1 MTADA
6 SLLRHRSF
14 VQFWIARVSTTV
26 ALQMMGVAVGWQIY
40 ELTESALDLGLVG
53 LAQFVPALLL
63 LLVAGHFADRYD
75 RRKIIAVAE
84 VVQAAAVALLAL
96 GTAGG
101 FMTRELILATV
112 FIIGAGRAFE
122 APTMS
127 ALLPRLVPLSI
138 LSRAVAVSSAAHQ
151 AAAIAG
157 PALGGALYYYAGPVF
172 AYAAASALFAA
183 ASVLMLM
190 IRSAPVEAKREPTDL
205 RTFFA
210 GITFIRRNPIVLGAI
225 SLDLFAVLLGGVT
238 ALLPIFARDILMVGP
253 DGLGLL
259 RAAPGIGALVISV
272 FLARWRPRRRV
283 GHVMFTAVAGFGVA
297 TIVFGVSRS
306 FLLSCLA
313 LAVLGAM
320 DMISVVI
327 RQTLVQLHTPDSMR
341 GRVSAVNTLFVG
353 TSNQL
358 GDFRAGVTAALFG
371 AIPSVLIGGI
381 GTLLVVLISMRVFPA
396 LLHVAGLEAPPP
408 VRTQLAS
415 ADRTSPPPGAS
426 SDREKP

>member
-1 MTADA
+1 MSADH
-6 SLLRHRSF
+6 SLLRQRAF

-40 ELTESALDLGLVG
+40 ELTGSALDLGLVG
-53 LAQFVPALLL
+53 LFQFVPALLL

-75 RRKIIAVAE
+75 RRRIIAAAE
-84 VVQAAAVALLAL
+84 VMQAAAVAVLAV
-96 GTAGG
+96 GAAGG
-101 FMTRELILATV
+101 WMTRELILATV
-112 FIIGAGRAFE
+112 FMVGAGRAFE

-127 ALLPRLVPLSI
+127 ALLPRLVPLPM

-151 AAAIAG
+151 AAVIAG
-157 PALGGALYYYAGPVF
+157 PALGGLLYYYAGPVF
-172 AYAAASALFAA
+172 AYAAASTLYAA
-183 ASVLMLM
+183 ASVLILL
-190 IRSAPVEAKREPTDL
+190 IRSAPVETKREPPDL
-205 RTFFA
+205 RMFFA
-210 GITFIRRNPIVLGAI
+210 GITFIRRNPVVLGAI

-238 ALLPIFARDILMVGP
+238 ALLPIFARDILAVGP

-259 RAAPGIGALVISV
+259 RASPGIGALLISV

-306 FLLSCLA
+306 CPLSCLA

-320 DMISVVI
+320 DMVSVVI
-327 RQTLVQLHTPDSMR
+327 RQTLIQLYTPDSMR
-341 GRVSAVNTLFVG
+341 GRVNAVNTLFVG

-371 AIPSVLIGGI
+371 AVPSALIGGI
-381 GTLLVVLISMRVFPA
+381 GTLLVVVIALRVFSA
-396 LLHVAGLEAPPP
+396 LLEVANLDAPPP
-408 VRTQLAS
+408 VKTPLAPT
-415 ADRTSPPPGAS
+415 DRTELQPGAS
-426 SDREKP
+426 SDRGKA

>member
-1 MTADA
+1 MNAEGR
-6 SLLRHRSF
+6 LLQHRAF

-40 ELTESALDLGLVG
+40 ELTNSALDLGLVG
-53 LAQFVPALLL
+53 LFQFLPALLL

-75 RRKIIAVAE
+75 RRKIIATAQVM
-84 VVQAAAVALLAL
+84 QAAAVALLAL
-96 GTAGG
+96 GAARGW
-101 FMTRELILATV
+101 MTRELILATV
-112 FIIGAGRAFE
+112 FMIGAGRAFE

-127 ALLPRLVPLSI
+127 ALLPRLIPLPL

-151 AAAIAG
+151 AAVIAG
-157 PALGGALYYYAGPVF
+157 PALGGLLYYYAGPVF
-172 AYAAASALFAA
+172 AYAAAGTLYAA
-183 ASVLMLM
+183 ASVLILLV
-190 IRSAPVEAKREPTDL
+190 RSAPVETKREPPDL
-205 RTFFA
+205 RMFFA
-210 GITFIRRNPIVLGAI
+210 GITFIRRNPVVLGAI

-238 ALLPIFARDILMVGP
+238 ALLPIFARDILAVGP

-259 RAAPGIGALVISV
+259 RASPGIGALLISV

-306 FLLSCLA
+306 FPLSCLA

-320 DMISVVI
+320 DMVSVVI
-327 RQTLVQLHTPDSMR
+327 RQTLIQLYTPDSMR
-341 GRVSAVNTLFVG
+341 GRVNAVNTLFVG

-371 AIPSVLIGGI
+371 AVPSALIGGI
-381 GTLLVVLISMRVFPA
+381 GTLLVVVIALRVFSA
-396 LLHVAGLEAPPP
+396 LLEVANLDAPPAVKTP
-408 VRTQLAS
+408 LAPT
-415 ADRTSPPPGAS
+415 DRTELQPGAS
-426 SDREKP
+426 SDRGKA

>member
-1 MTADA
+1 MSSDG
-6 SLLRHRSF
+6 SLLQHRPF
-14 VQFWIARVSTTV
+14 IQFWIARVSTTV

-40 ELTESALDLGLVG
+40 ELTGSALDLGLVG
-53 LAQFVPALLL
+53 LFQFVPAVLLL
-63 LLVAGHFADRYD
+63 MVAGHFADRYD
-75 RRKIIAVAE
+75 RRRIIAAGE
-84 VVQAAAVALLAL
+84 VMQAAAVTLLAL
-96 GTAGG
+96 GAAGG
-101 FMTRELILATV
+101 WMTRELILATV
-112 FIIGAGRAFE
+112 FMIGAGRAFE

-127 ALLPRLVPLSI
+127 ALLPRLVPLPM

-157 PALGGALYYYAGPVF
+157 PALGGVLYYYAGPTF
-172 AYAAASALFAA
+172 AYAAASTLYAA
-183 ASVLMLM
+183 ASMLMLL
-190 IRSAPVEAKREPTDL
+190 IRSAPVETKREPTDL
-205 RTFFA
+205 RMFFA
-210 GITFIRRNPIVLGAI
+210 GITFISRSPIVLGAI

-238 ALLPIFARDILMVGP
+238 ALLPIFARDILAVGP
-253 DGLGLL
+253 DGLGVL

-283 GHVMFTAVAGFGVA
+283 GHIMFTAVAGFGVA

-306 FLLSCLA
+306 FPLSCLA
-313 LAVLGAM
+313 LAVLGAT
-320 DMISVVI
+320 DMVSVVI

-381 GTLLVVLISMRVFPA
+381 GTLLVVLISTRVFPA
-396 LLHVAGLEAPPP
+396 LLNVASLEAPPSVKTP
-408 VRTQLAS
+408 LAP
-415 ADRTSPPPGAS
+415 ADRAALPPGAS

>member
-1 MTADA
+1 MSADH
-6 SLLRHRSF
+6 SLLRQRAF

-40 ELTESALDLGLVG
+40 ELTGSALDLGLVG
-53 LAQFVPALLL
+53 LFQFVPALLL

-75 RRKIIAVAE
+75 RRRIIAAAE
-84 VVQAAAVALLAL
+84 VMQAAAVAVLAM
-96 GTAGG
+96 GAAGG
-101 FMTRELILATV
+101 WMTRELILATV
-112 FIIGAGRAFE
+112 FMIGAGRAFE

-127 ALLPRLVPLSI
+127 ALLPRLVPLPM

-157 PALGGALYYYAGPVF
+157 PALGGVLYYYAGPIF
-172 AYAAASALFAA
+172 AYAAASALYAA
-183 ASVLMLM
+183 ASILMLL
-190 IRSAPVEAKREPTDL
+190 IRSAPVATTREPTDL
-205 RTFFA
+205 RMFFA
-210 GITFIRRNPIVLGAI
+210 GITFIRHNPIVLGAI

-238 ALLPIFARDILMVGP
+238 ALLPIFARDILAVGP

-259 RAAPGIGALVISV
+259 RASPGIGALLISV

-297 TIVFGVSRS
+297 TVVFGVSRS
-306 FLLSCLA
+306 FPLSCLA

-320 DMISVVI
+320 DMVSVVI

-358 GDFRAGVTAALFG
+358 GDFRAGVTAALVG
-371 AIPSVLIGGI
+371 AVPSALIGGI
-381 GTLLVVLISMRVFPA
+381 GTLLVVLIWMRLFPA
-396 LLHVAGLEAPPP
+396 LLDVASLEAPPP
-408 VRTQLAS
+408 VKTPLAS
-415 ADRTSPPPGAS
+415 ADRAELPPGAS
-426 SDREKP
+426 SGREKL

>member
-1 MTADA
+1 MSSDPR
-6 SLLRHRSF
+6 LLRQRAF

-40 ELTESALDLGLVG
+40 ELTGSALDLGLVG
-53 LAQFVPALLL
+53 LFQFVPALLL

-75 RRKIIAVAE
+75 RRRIIAAAE
-84 VVQAAAVALLAL
+84 IVQAAAVAVLAV
-96 GTAGG
+96 GAAGG
-101 FMTRELILATV
+101 WMTRELILGTV
-112 FIIGAGRAFE
+112 FMVGAGRAFE
-122 APTMS
+122 APTMW
-127 ALLPRLVPLSI
+127 ALLPGLVPLSM

-157 PALGGALYYYAGPVF
+157 PAIGGLLYYYAGPTF
-172 AYAAASALFAA
+172 AYAAASALYAA
-183 ASVLMLM
+183 ASVLMLL
-190 IRSAPVEAKREPTDL
+190 IHSAPVETTREPIDL
-205 RTFFA
+205 RMFFA
-210 GITFIRRNPIVLGAI
+210 GITFIRRNPVVLGAI

-238 ALLPIFARDILMVGP
+238 ALLPIFARDILTVGP

-259 RAAPGIGALVISV
+259 RASPGIGALLISV

-283 GHVMFTAVAGFGVA
+283 GYVMFTAVAGFGVA
-297 TIVFGVSRS
+297 TIVFGLSRS
-306 FLLSCLA
+306 FPLSCLA

-371 AIPSVLIGGI
+371 AVPSALIGGI
-381 GTLLVVLISMRVFPA
+381 GTLVVVLLWMRAFPA
-396 LLHVAGLEAPPP
+396 LLDVASLEPPPP
-408 VRTQLAS
+408 VKTPLAS
-415 ADRTSPPPGAS
+415 ANRTELPLAAS
-426 SDREKP
+426 NGREKP

>member
-1 MTADA
+1 MSADH
-6 SLLRHRSF
+6 SLLRQRAF

-40 ELTESALDLGLVG
+40 ELTGSALDLGLVG
-53 LAQFVPALLL
+53 LFQFVPALLL

-75 RRKIIAVAE
+75 RRRIIAAAE
-84 VVQAAAVALLAL
+84 VMQAAAVAVLAV
-96 GTAGG
+96 GAGG
-101 FMTRELILATV
+101 GWMTRELILATV
-112 FIIGAGRAFE
+112 FMVGAGRAFE

-127 ALLPRLVPLSI
+127 ALLPRLVPLPM

-157 PALGGALYYYAGPVF
+157 PALGGVLYYYTDATF
-172 AYAAASALFAA
+172 AYAAASALYAA
-183 ASVLMLM
+183 ASILMLL
-190 IRSAPVEAKREPTDL
+190 IRSAPVETTRKPTDL
-205 RTFFA
+205 RMFFA
-210 GITFIRRNPIVLGAI
+210 GITFIRHNPVVLGAI

-238 ALLPIFARDILMVGP
+238 ALLPIFARDILAVGP

-259 RAAPGIGALVISV
+259 RASPGIGALLISV

-297 TIVFGVSRS
+297 TVVFGVSRS
-306 FLLSCLA
+306 FPLSCLA

-320 DMISVVI
+320 DMVSVVI

-341 GRVSAVNTLFVG
+341 GRVNSVNTLFVG

-358 GDFRAGVTAALFG
+358 GDFRAGLTAALVG
-371 AIPSVLIGGI
+371 AVPSALIGGI
-381 GTLLVVLISMRVFPA
+381 GTLLVVLIWMRVFPA
-396 LLHVAGLEAPPP
+396 LLDVASLEAPQP
-408 VRTQLAS
+408 VKTPLAS
-415 ADRTSPPPGAS
+415 ADRAELPPGAS
-426 SDREKP
+426 NGRERQ